1 MALLRA
7 AIRTFRNER
16 DDNCIPRRP
25 SNWWNDSFLV
35 CRREKKNSNELS
47 TLRCSRSTVVHK
59 RNRSRVTGRRFS
71 WLKSRGNFREN
82 ESLPFIE
89 LTLPSLLG
97 SLISNRRKFWFN
109 VWKYPSN
116 ELLLLYR
123 LTISRLSS
131 VESNIFPTAGKY
143 GFDATWKIE
152 RDPRWMHL

>member
-1 MALLRA
+1 MRQSARFETKGTTIA
-7 AIRTFRNER
+7 FRGVRPIDGTIRSSFVVAKKKFERTLHPPLFTFHWL
-16 DDNCIPRRP
+16 P
-25 SNWWNDSFLV
+25 
-35 CRREKKNSNELS
+35 
-47 TLRCSRSTVVHK
+47 VVHK

-131 VESNIFPTAGKY
+131 VESNIFSTAGKH